1 MKREE
6 YVRAN
11 REAWNE
17 AQGVHAVSRDYDIV
31 ADIRAGRLHVDMN
44 LIDGIVVKDKVI
56 GQFCCNN
63 GREALSL
70 VALGARECVG
80 FDISDSFIEEAREMT
95 EKLGYNCSFIRT
107 DVSEIETHENYFDLV
122 LFTAG
127 ALPWLQD
134 MGLVFKKVSYVL
146 KPGGTVIVSDWHP
159 FMGMFAMPGETDY
172 DPANPDKIAYSYFRK
187 EPVIEDN
194 GMDYVG
200 GTTYKSKKFY
210 SFSHTFAEILNA
222 LADNG
227 ISLARF
233 DESPDDV
240 IGSLGHFNG
249 KGVPLSFR
257 IVAIKKK

>member
-6 YVRAN
+6 YTRAN

-17 AQGVHAVSRDYDIV
+17 AQGVHTKSRDYDIV
-31 ADIRAGRLHVDMN
+31 ADIRAGHLHIDMN
-44 LIDGIVVKDKVI
+44 LIDGIDVKEKVV

-63 GREALSL
+63 GREILSL
-70 VALGARECVG
+70 YALGARECVG
-80 FDISDSFIEEAREMT
+80 YDISDSFIDEAREMAK
-95 EKLGYNCSFIRT
+95 KLGYNCSFIRT
-107 DVSEIETHENYFDLV
+107 DVSEIETHEEYFDLV

-134 MGLVFKKVSYVL
+134 LSLAFKRASQVL
-146 KPGGTVIVSDWHP
+146 KSGGMVIVSDWHP
-159 FMGMFAMPGETDY
+159 FVGMFAMPGEMDY
-172 DPANPDKIAYSYFRK
+172 DPSNPDKIAYSYFRK

-200 GTTYKSKKFY
+200 GTVYKSKKFY
-210 SFSHTFAEILNA
+210 SFNHTFAEILNA

-227 ISLARF
+227 ISLARL

-240 IGSLGHFNG
+240 IGSLGHFKG

-257 IVAIKKK
+257 IVAVKK